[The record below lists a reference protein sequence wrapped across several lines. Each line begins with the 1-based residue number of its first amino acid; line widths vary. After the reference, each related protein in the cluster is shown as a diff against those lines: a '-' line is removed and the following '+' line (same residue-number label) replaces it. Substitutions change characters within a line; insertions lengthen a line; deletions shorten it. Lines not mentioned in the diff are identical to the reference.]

1 MHKTLRLV
9 FLSMLFVASGVLGH
23 DDDAPGGKAPQKL
36 GKVSFPTTCA
46 MASQPRFERAVALL
60 HSFWFVEAEKA
71 FRDVLAHDPGC
82 AIATWGIAS
91 VRIGNTFAGNA
102 TPADAKAAQE
112 AIERGRAIGA
122 KSDRERGYI
131 DAVAA
136 YWDAFAERPH
146 GARMKSLSDA
156 FEALAA
162 KLPSD
167 DEAQVFYAIYLTAT
181 QSPTDKTYAATL
193 KAAGILE
200 PQLVRQPEHPG
211 VAHYLIHA
219 YDYPPIAEKGLAAA
233 RRYSQIAPSA
243 PHALHMP
250 SHIFTRVG
258 AWQDSAE
265 ANRRSAD
272 TARAERSPG
281 DQLHA
286 LDYYVYANLQLGR
299 DKEAGAAIEEA
310 KTIAGLNPAGL
321 PIWYALAA
329 MPARYAIERGLWKD
343 AALLEPRE
351 SRFAYTA
358 AMTHYARALGAARS
372 GDAVAADKSAQELG
386 EIAKDLR
393 ATKNDYW
400 ATEVRVQYMGAQAWA
415 AFAAGK
421 RTEAVDLMRAAVE
434 LEDQSEKS
442 AVSPG
447 RLIPAREL
455 LGDMLLESGRAA
467 EALAE
472 YERSQVR
479 DPNRLRALYGAGM
492 AAAQAGDKDKAKLY
506 FSRIAGLAGASDTR
520 PELRRA
526 REYLA
531 AN

>member
-1 MHKTLRLV
+1 MYASRFVLLSSL
-9 FLSMLFVASGVLGH
+9 FLCIGAWAH
-23 DDDAPGGKAPQKL
+23 DDDAPGSKAPQKL
-36 GKVSFPTTCA
+36 GEVSFPTTCQA
-46 MASQPRFERAVALL
+46 QSQPRFERAVALL
-60 HSFWFVEAEKA
+60 HSFWFAEAEKA

-91 VRIGNTFAGNA
+91 LRIGNTFAGNA
-102 TPADAKAAQE
+102 TPGDAKAAQE
-112 AIERGRAIGA
+112 AIDRGRAIGA
-122 KSDRERGYI
+122 KSERERGYI
-131 DAVAA
+131 EAVAA
-136 YWDAFAERPH
+136 YWNGFSERPH
-146 GARMKSLSDA
+146 GARMKSLAEA

-162 KLPSD
+162 RLPED

-181 QSPTDKTYAATL
+181 QSPTDKTFATTL
-193 KAAGILE
+193 KAAAILE
-200 PQLVRQPEHPG
+200 PQLVRHPEHPG

-265 ANRRSAD
+265 TNRRSAD

-299 DKEAGAAIEEA
+299 DKQAGAAIEEA
-310 KTIAGLNPAGL
+310 NTVAGLNPAGL
-321 PIWYALAA
+321 AIWYALAA
-329 MPARYAIERGLWKD
+329 MPARYAIERGHWKE
-343 AALLEPRE
+343 AAQLEPRE

-358 AMTHYARALGAARS
+358 AMTLYAKALGAARS
-372 GDAVAADKSAQELG
+372 GDAAAAEKSAQELG

-393 ATKNDYW
+393 ATRNEYW
-400 ATEVRVQYMGAQAWA
+400 ANEVRVQYVSAQAWA

-421 RTEAVDLMRAAVE
+421 RAEALDLMRASTE

-455 LGDMLLESGRAA
+455 LGDMLLESGRPV

-479 DPNRLRALYGAGM
+479 DPNRLRALYGAGL
-492 AAAQAGDKDKAKLY
+492 AAAQVGDKDKAKLY
-506 FSRIAGLAGASDTR
+506 FGRIASLAGASETR

-526 REYLA
+526 SEYLA

>member
-1 MHKTLRLV
+1 MNILRFVLV
-9 FLSMLFVASGVLGH
+9 CALAFAGHARAH
-23 DDDAPGGKAPQKL
+23 DDDAAGKVPLKI

-46 MASQPRFERAVALL
+46 AASQPRFERAVAML
-60 HSFWFVEAEKA
+60 HSFWFAEAEKA
-71 FRDVLAHDPGC
+71 FRDVLAHDPAC

-91 VRIGNTFAGNA
+91 VRIGNTFVGNA
-102 TPADAKAAQE
+102 TPADAKVAQE
-112 AIERGRAIGA
+112 AIDHGRAVGA
-122 KSDRERGYI
+122 KSERERGYI
-131 DAVAA
+131 EAVAA
-136 YWDAFAERPH
+136 YWNGYAERPH
-146 GARMKSLSDA
+146 GARIKSLSDA

-162 KLPSD
+162 RLPND

-181 QSPTDKTYAATL
+181 QSPTDKTFAATL

-200 PQLVRQPEHPG
+200 PQLVKSPEHPG

-219 YDYPPIAEKGLAAA
+219 YDYPPIAEKGLPAA
-233 RRYSQIAPSA
+233 RRYAQIAPSA

-258 AWQDSAE
+258 AWQDSVE
-265 ANRRSAD
+265 SNRRSAD
-272 TARAERSPG
+272 TAKAENSPG

-286 LDYYVYANLQLGR
+286 LDYFVYANLQLAR
-299 DKEAGAAIEEA
+299 DKEAAAGIDEA
-310 KTIAGLNPAGL
+310 RGIGGLNPAGL
-321 PIWYALAA
+321 PIWYSLAA
-329 MPARYAIERGLWKD
+329 MPARFAVERGMWKE
-343 AALLEPRE
+343 AAALEPRE
-351 SRFAYTA
+351 SRFAFTG
-358 AMTHYARALGAARS
+358 AMTLYAKALGAARS
-372 GDAVAADKSAQELG
+372 GDEATAAKAAVDLAD
-386 EIAKDLR
+386 IAKDLR

-400 ATEVRVQYMGAQAWA
+400 ATEVKVQSMGAEAWS

-421 RTEAVDLMRAAVE
+421 RSEALELMRASAD

-455 LGDMLLESGRAA
+455 LGDMLMESGRAV

-479 DPNRLRALYGAGM
+479 DPNRLRALYGAGL
-492 AAAQAGDKDKAKLY
+492 AAAQAGDKGKARGY
-506 FSRIAGLAGASDTR
+506 FQRVAAQAGSSDSR
-520 PELRRA
+520 PELRRV

-531 AN
+531 AD